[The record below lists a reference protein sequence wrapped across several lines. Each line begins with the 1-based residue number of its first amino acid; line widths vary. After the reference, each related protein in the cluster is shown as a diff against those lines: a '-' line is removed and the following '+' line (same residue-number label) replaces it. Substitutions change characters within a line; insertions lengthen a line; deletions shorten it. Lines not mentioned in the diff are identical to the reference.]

1 MTLIRAHGNQTVL
14 HPVGPVVDSRLSSA
28 VLLVNTERVVD
39 GRFSFDELITVTRHS
54 FDEFVVVRRLSSTEL
69 LGSDV
74 DGQPLVVGE
83 LDVDRR
89 VSSADLTLR
98 LQCRPFGAR
107 IINEG

>member
-1 MTLIRAHGNQTVL
+1 VTVL
-14 HPVGPVVDSRLSSA
+14 HLVGPVVDRQLSSA

-39 GRFSFDELITVTRHS
+39 GRFSFDELIAVTRHS

-74 DGQPLVVGE
+74 DGQPPVVGE

-98 LQCRPFGAR
+98 LRCRPFGAG